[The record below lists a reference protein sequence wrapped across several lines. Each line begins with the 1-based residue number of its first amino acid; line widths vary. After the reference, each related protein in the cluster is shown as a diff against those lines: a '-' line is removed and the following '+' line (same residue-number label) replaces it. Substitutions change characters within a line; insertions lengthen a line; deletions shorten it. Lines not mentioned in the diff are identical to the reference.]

1 MSKTPFYKTGLG
13 TYQSQT
19 SDGALLY
26 SSPLFLTEEEKLKL
40 KEKGEKQY
48 GEEETTT
55 TSKKVKGGTE
65 YTDTTTKDWT
75 AKDKYGRDKVTFEQL
90 QQQGG
95 NVDKA
100 KEWIKNNPEEYQKLL
115 AQKNQ
120 TKTRSGTDENVTTRF
135 VADPKEETPP
145 AWAPDPNKRYN
156 IQGWFGGKDVDI
168 SKRRGLN
175 HDQLHDFQ
183 KEDGYFAGST
193 ISEYKKG
200 FDAKEKYMQSQYG
213 EKGGVEGWAKYRGW
227 DAEQLQGGSELS
239 KKRLGWIDKN
249 MKRFEQ
255 KRQYLQPHLRIQDAE
270 SKQWYRYNK
279 ENKGWDVE
287 EPTKS

>member
-40 KEKGEKQY
+40 KEKGEKKY

-55 TSKKVKGGTE
+55 TSKKVEGGTE

-75 AKDKYGRDKVTFEQL
+75 AKDKYEGKTF
-90 QQQGG
+90 
-95 NVDKA
+95 
-100 KEWIKNNPEEYQKLL
+100 KEAGVSAEEGKKYWEKNPEEYQAYL
-115 AQKNQ
+115 ASKN
-120 TKTRSGTDENVTTRF
+120 KTRSGTDENVTTRF
-135 VADPKEETPP
+135 VADPKKETPP

-193 ISEYKKG
+193 ISEYKQG

-227 DAEQLQGGSELS
+227 DAEQLQDGSELS

>member
-13 TYQSQT
+13 TYQGQT

-26 SSPLFLTEEEKLKL
+26 SNPLFLTEEEKLKL

-48 GEEETTT
+48 GEEKTTT
-55 TSKKVKGGTE
+55 TSKKVEGGTQ

-75 AKDKYGRDKVTFEQL
+75 AQDIYAGKTYAEAGVDPDEAKKYWEK
-90 QQQGG
+90 
-95 NVDKA
+95 
-100 KEWIKNNPEEYQKLL
+100 NPEEYQAYL
-115 AQKNQ
+115 ASKN
-120 TKTRSGTDENVTTRF
+120 KTRTGTDKSVTTRF

-145 AWAPDPNKRYN
+145 PWAPDPNKRYN
-156 IQGWFGGKDVDI
+156 IQGWFGGEDVDI

-183 KEDGYFAGST
+183 KEEGYFDATT
-193 ISEYKKG
+193 IPEYEKMFK
-200 FDAKEKYMQSQYG
+200 AKQKYVDKNYG
-213 EKGGVEGWAKYRGW
+213 EKGGIEGWAKYRGW
-227 DAEQLQGGSELS
+227 DPKQLQDGSELS
-239 KKRLGWIDKN
+239 KKRLAWIDKN

-279 ENKGWDVE
+279 DTSGWDME

>member
-13 TYQSQT
+13 TYQGQT

-48 GEEETTT
+48 GDKTTTT
-55 TSKKVKGGTE
+55 TSKKVEGGTE
-65 YTDTTTKDWT
+65 YTDTTKQHWT
-75 AKDKYGRDKVTFEQL
+75 AEDKYAGKTYAEA
-90 QQQGG
+90 G
-95 NVDKA
+95 VDPDEA
-100 KEWIKNNPEEYQKLL
+100 KKYWEENPEEYQAYL
-115 AQKNQ
+115 ASKN
-120 TKTRSGTDENVTTRF
+120 KTRTGTDKSVTTRF
-135 VADPKEETPP
+135 VADPKEQTPP
-145 AWAPDPNKRYN
+145 PWAPDPNKRYN
-156 IQGWFGGKDVDI
+156 IQGWFGGEDVDI

-183 KEDGYFAGST
+183 KEEGYFDATT
-193 ISEYKKG
+193 IPEYEKMFK
-200 FDAKEKYMQSQYG
+200 AKQKYVDKNYG
-213 EKGGVEGWAKYRGW
+213 EKGGIEGWAKYRGW
-227 DAEQLQGGSELS
+227 DPKQLQDGSELS
-239 KKRLGWIDKN
+239 KKRLAWIDKN

-279 ENKGWDVE
+279 DTSGWDIE

>member
-13 TYQSQT
+13 TYQGQT

-48 GEEETTT
+48 GEEKTTT
-55 TSKKVKGGTE
+55 TSQKVEGGTQ

-75 AKDKYGRDKVTFEQL
+75 AKDMYEGKTYKEAG
-90 QQQGG
+90 
-95 NVDKA
+95 VDPVKA
-100 KEWIKNNPEEYQKLL
+100 KKYWEENPEEYQAYL
-115 AQKNQ
+115 ASKN
-120 TKTRSGTDENVTTRF
+120 KTRTGTDEKVTTRF

-145 AWAPDPNKRYN
+145 PWSPDPNKRYN
-156 IQGWFGGKDVDI
+156 VQGWFGGEDVDI

-183 KEDGYFAGST
+183 KEEGYFAGHT
-193 ISEYKKG
+193 IPEY
-200 FDAKEKYMQSQYG
+200 EKMFKSKQNYMQSQYG

-227 DAEQLQGGSELS
+227 DAEQLKDGSELS
-239 KKRLGWIDKN
+239 KRRLAWIDKN

-279 ENKGWDVE
+279 DTSGWDME